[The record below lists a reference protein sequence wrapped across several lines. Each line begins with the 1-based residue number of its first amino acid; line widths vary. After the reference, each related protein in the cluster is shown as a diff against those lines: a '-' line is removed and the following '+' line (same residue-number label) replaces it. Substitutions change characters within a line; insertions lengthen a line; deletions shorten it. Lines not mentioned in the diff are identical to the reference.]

1 MKQTCVTCNNS
12 GEGDPRDWHH
22 FRHAFKA
29 AGDPSSPFSRPQSDE
44 QAATVVRGPFD
55 PVLRQALIDKG
66 VLTVDDLRNAEAK
79 ILVVSGE
86 FHQAVREAM
95 AGDDQNDSDPLVR
108 MREEG

>member
-12 GEGDPRDWHH
+12 GEGDPRDWHYFQH
-22 FRHAFKA
+22 PFRG
-29 AGDPSSPFSRPQSDE
+29 AGDTRGSSSPFSRPESDE

-86 FHQAVREAM
+86 FHAAVREAM
-95 AGDDQNDSDPLVR
+95 SDDGTTTRSGG
-108 MREEG
+108 E